1 MDDQADLNLSRRERQ
16 IMGIVYAKGQ
26 ASATEVLSGLP
37 DPPTRTA
44 VRTLLRILE
53 DKGHLKHTKR
63 GREFVYRPTRPRTRA
78 GRSALR
84 RVLQTFF
91 DGSLENAV
99 AVHLSDPQSDL
110 STEELERLADL
121 VRRARRRGSK

>member
-1 MDDQADLNLSRRERQ
+1 MDDQADRDLSRRERQ
-16 IMGIVYAKGQ
+16 IMGIVYARGQ

-63 GREFVYRPTRPRTRA
+63 GREFLYRPTRPRTRA

-91 DGSLENAV
+91 DGSLETAV
-99 AVHLSDPQSDL
+99 AVHLSDPQSAL
-110 STEELERLADL
+110 SAEELERLADL
-121 VRRARRRGSK
+121 VRRARKRGG